1 MNSSVAGL
9 FFALALLASILGVIR
24 YIENSR
30 KKSLHN
36 QAGVAT
42 IHGEAAHSIQTEK
55 MRIRKANRDKGVIG
69 ELGVAKDLEYLAHE
83 YGLTVLHDLSIPG
96 TKVNIDHILIS
107 RKVVYVID
115 AKNYTGVVNVA
126 RNKAGKKTLRVAGR
140 DQSILVS
147 KANDYALVVREFLK
161 SEGINIKV
169 LPLLA
174 FYQAKFHQDS
184 AQSVDGVTVNVFG
197 IENELMRYA
206 NIKGPENDP
215 KIVATALLKEFPLK
229 K

>member
-1 MNSSVAGL
+1 MSSNFTFLV
-9 FFALALLASILGVIR
+9 FALTLLASILGLSR
-24 YIENSR
+24 YIAYSR
-30 KKSLHN
+30 RRKLWD
-36 QAGVAT
+36 QADDAA
-42 IHGEAAHSIQTEK
+42 IHGEAAHSLQTEK
-55 MRIRKANRDKGVIG
+55 MRIRKANRDKGVVG
-69 ELGVAKDLEYLAHE
+69 ELGVAKDLEYLARE

-96 TKVNIDHILIS
+96 TTANIDHILIS
-107 RKVVYVID
+107 KKVVYVID
-115 AKNYTGVVNVA
+115 AKNYTGIVNIGPN
-126 RNKAGKKTLRVAGR
+126 RAGKKTLRVGGR

-147 KANDYALVVREFLK
+147 KAKNYGVLVREFLE
-161 SEGINIKV
+161 SEGVKIKV

-184 AQSVDGVTVNVFG
+184 ATSIDGVAVNIFG

-215 KIVATALLKEFPLK
+215 KVVATALLSEFPLK